1 MYHVQ
6 YDPTSWLEA
15 QQYILQDIDEDRR
28 LIVHLFRTSAGT
40 PKVVRAWIEQ
50 AYITRR
56 DGWKWRIVEQL
67 RPQAIALEPREALQE
82 SYAASIISNNVICDR

>member
-1 MYHVQ
+1 MYYVQ
-6 YDPTSWLEA
+6 YDPHYWEQA

-28 LIVHLFRTSAGT
+28 LIVHLFLTAAGT

-67 RPQAIALEPREALQE
+67 RPQVIVLEPREALQE
-82 SYAASIISNNVICDR
+82 SCAASSISNSVSCAR